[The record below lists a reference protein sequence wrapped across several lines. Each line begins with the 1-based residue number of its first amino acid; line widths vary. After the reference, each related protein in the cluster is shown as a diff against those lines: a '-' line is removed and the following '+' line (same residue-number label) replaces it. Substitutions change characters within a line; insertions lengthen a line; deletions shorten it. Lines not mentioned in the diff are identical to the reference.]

1 VLPGKT
7 GRDIKDL
14 GAQMPPGTIRSVIA
28 LIQRVSRAA
37 VTVDARTAGEIGR
50 GILALVGVERGDG
63 AAQCE
68 RLLERVLGYR
78 IFEDDSGRM
87 NLSLADTGGGLLLVP
102 QFTLAAE
109 THKGTRPG
117 FSTAEAPELARSMF
131 GQFVAAARARHR
143 DVACGEFGAHMQ
155 VSLINDGPVTFWLQ
169 VPPSDSPRDSPRMT
183 TT

>member
-14 GAQMPPGTIRSVIA
+14 GAQMPPGTIRFVIA

-37 VTVDARTAGEIGR
+37 VTVDARTTGAIGR

-63 AAQCE
+63 AAQSE

-87 NLSLADTGGGLLLVP
+87 NLSLADIGGGLLLVP

-117 FSTAEAPELARSMF
+117 FSTAEAPEVARAMF
-131 GQFVAAARARHR
+131 GHFVSAAGARLR
-143 DVACGEFGAHMQ
+143 DVACGEFGAHLQ

-169 VPPSDSPRDSPRMT
+169 VPPPEGQG
-183 TT
+183 